1 MKYKTLREIIDYV
14 EGSQCVCNAYSSH
27 ECGCDADWTP
37 SSVYELQWKLNKLL
51 EYMDN
56 VVTQH
61 KPYDYI
67 QNSFKTIVQEPFT
80 TIDSQGIKNINP
92 KLTPYLTY
100 EKG

>member
-1 MKYKTLREIIDYV
+1 MRIAPMNVGVMQT
-14 EGSQCVCNAYSSH
+14 GPH
-27 ECGCDADWTP
+27 
-37 SSVYELQWKLNKLL
+37 LQWKLNKLL